1 MYLRWYL
8 LHQVSMSKKKD
19 KEKKPSKWLQTYK
32 LIRNTI
38 LGIIIAIL
46 AVFIVLVM
54 ITRISGG
61 TPTVFGYSMFRVSS
75 GSMQPALEVGDV
87 IITKEFDPMTV
98 KKEDIVTY
106 KSESGSMSGRLV
118 THRVIRG
125 PYKNKGKFYI
135 ITKGDANTSEDD
147 PVRLDQIE
155 SKYLFKVSVLKF
167 IYNIFV
173 TPAGLLIVIG
183 LVIFAFFN
191 EIVIFFKAITGMGY
205 EEEPEESVED
215 IIERYQKENK
225 KLQKSEDN
233 PDDESKPGG

>member
-1 MYLRWYL
+1 
-8 LHQVSMSKKKD
+8 MSKNKD
-19 KEKKPSKWLQTYK
+19 KEKKQSKGLQTYK
-32 LIRNTI
+32 VIRNTV

-61 TPTVFGYSMFRVSS
+61 TPCVFGYSMFRVSS

-98 KKEDIVTY
+98 QKDDIITY
-106 KSESGSMSGRLV
+106 KSESGSMSGKLV

-125 PYKNKGKFYI
+125 PYKDKGKFYI
-135 ITKGDANTSEDD
+135 ITKGDSNVSEDD
-147 PVRLDQIE
+147 PIRVDQVE
-155 SKYLFKVSVLKF
+155 SKYLFKISVLTF

-191 EIVIFFKAITGMGY
+191 EIVIFFKAITGIGY
-205 EEEPEESVED
+205 EDESEESVED
-215 IIERYQKENK
+215 IIERYQKENQ
-225 KLQKSEDN
+225 KLQKSEDS